1 MDELIGRIVTNVGI
15 ERPVAE
21 RAVGIIFDFL
31 ATEGPAD
38 KVPTL
43 LGRLPVASEAAAA
56 ARAEAGGGVLGGMG
70 GIMGVGS
77 RLMSAG
83 LSMSEIQGVT
93 RELLSYAREKDGDE
107 DLDGIIDAIPGL
119 RSFI

>member
-1 MDELIGRIVTNVGI
+1 
-15 ERPVAE
+15 
-21 RAVGIIFDFL
+21 
-31 ATEGPAD
+31 
-38 KVPTL
+38 
-43 LGRLPVASEAAAA
+43 
-56 ARAEAGGGVLGGMG
+56 
-70 GIMGVGS
+70 MGVGS

>member
-1 MDELIGRIVTNVGI
+1 MEELVGRIVTNVGI

-21 RAVGIIFDFL
+21 RAVGIILDFL

-38 KVPTL
+38 KVPRL
-43 LGRLPVASEAAAA
+43 LARLPGATEAVEA
-56 ARAEAGGGVLGGMG
+56 ARAEAGGGPFGGMG

-83 LSMSEIQGVT
+83 LEMGEIQGVT
-93 RELLSYAREKDGDE
+93 REIISYAREKAGDE
-107 DLDGIIDAIPGL
+107 DLNGIVDAIPGL
-119 RSFI
+119 SKFI